1 MLVHVWWAG
10 RCCESELGASG
21 FQNTSYVGTTMQF
34 CRIFHSAL
42 TTPSAKTWMRSS
54 YLRSGT
60 VCHLSNLFLLDN
72 ESPQQLALTAVKQSN
87 IASRFL
93 FLRDAPAIRERYF
106 KVCFRV
112 RLPRNRMGMENAA
125 PLVGDN
131 LYVCQSLAQM

>member
-1 MLVHVWWAG
+1 MFGGLEDVV
-10 RCCESELGASG
+10 RASSAPWG
-21 FQNTSYVGTTMQF
+21 SKIQVTLARLCNFAE
-34 CRIFHSAL
+34 FHSAL
-42 TTPSAKTWMRSS
+42 TTPSAETWMRSS

-60 VCHLSNLFLLDN
+60 VRHLSNLFLLDN
-72 ESPQQLALTAVKQSN
+72 ESQQQLALTAVKQSN

-131 LYVCQSLAQM
+131 LYVCQPLAQM